1 MKPDGVRKKYPAPEK
16 VFPAPEIFY
25 PELFYISAPPK
36 RMSRIRFEHLKTRK
50 RRAAA
55 YAVSRCCA
63 RLVK

>member
-1 MKPDGVRKKYPAPEK
+1 MKPDGVRKKNRHLKKFSRYLRFSIRNFFHLRP
-16 VFPAPEIFY
+16 
-25 PELFYISAPPK
+25 LK